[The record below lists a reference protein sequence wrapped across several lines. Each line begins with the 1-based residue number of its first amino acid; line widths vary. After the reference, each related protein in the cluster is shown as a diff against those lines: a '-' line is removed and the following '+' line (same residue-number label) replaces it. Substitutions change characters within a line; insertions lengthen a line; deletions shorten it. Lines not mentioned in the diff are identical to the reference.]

1 MTVYAIGDIHGQLD
15 MLRAAHDRIAADK
28 AREGTADATV
38 VHIGDFVDRG
48 PDAKG
53 TLDWLISA
61 SADGAPYVFIRGN
74 HDRLM
79 EAFLDPDA
87 FAGTVH
93 AKFNW
98 LQENLGGALT
108 LASYGVATGPLTRRE
123 KLRAAALDAIPEK
136 HRAFLAGLT
145 PYHHEA
151 ELCFVHAG
159 IRPGVPL
166 DQQSDA
172 DLIWIRSDFL
182 DDLCD
187 HGPLI
192 IHGHTPVLRIEHMGN
207 RLNIDTGAGFGHP
220 LSAVAIEGRCVFELT
235 GTGRT
240 AVT

>member
-15 MLRAAHDRIAADK
+15 MLRAAHDRIATDK

-48 PDAKG
+48 PDARG
-53 TLDWLISA
+53 TLERLISA
-61 SADGAPYVFIRGN
+61 SADGAPFVFIRGN

-79 EAFLDPDA
+79 EAFLDPQA
-87 FAGTVH
+87 FAGTIH

-98 LQENLGGALT
+98 LADNLGGALT

-123 KLRAAALDAIPEK
+123 ILRAAALGAIPEN
-136 HRAFLAGLT
+136 HRAFLAGLI
-145 PYHHEA
+145 PYHREN

-166 DQQSDA
+166 DRQTEA
-172 DLIWIRSDFL
+172 DLTWIRSDFL
-182 DDLCD
+182 DDPRD

-192 IHGHTPVLRIEHMGN
+192 VHGHTPVRRIEHMGN
-207 RLNIDTGAGFGHP
+207 RVNIDTGAGFGRP
-220 LSAVAIEGRCVFELT
+220 LSAVAIEGRRVFELT
-235 GTGRT
+235 EAGRV